1 MIELI
6 QVSKAFGRN
15 VILDRVSF
23 LVEEGEMLALFG
35 PSGIGKS
42 VTLKHIIGLIEPDEG
57 DVIVDGIS
65 ITHATR
71 GQLRRVRQRVG
82 YVFQGS
88 ALFDSM
94 DVCENILLG
103 MPEEQVRQDHA
114 ASLERVQE
122 CLRLVNLE
130 PDVAHLYPSELS
142 GGMQKRVAMARAISG
157 YQKYLLYDEPT
168 TGLDPKNAAIITT
181 LIKHLNEEIGVTGI
195 MVTHDLENA
204 FRVCDRV
211 ALLYDARIHALGTV
225 KEFIESDD
233 PVVQSFVNP
242 DTESIPVA

>member
-6 QVSKAFGRN
+6 EVSKAFGNN
-15 VILDRVSF
+15 VVLERVSF
-23 LVEEGEMLALFG
+23 RVEEGETLGLFG
-35 PSGIGKS
+35 PSGTGKS

-65 ITHATR
+65 IPNAGRSELTAV
-71 GQLRRVRQRVG
+71 RRRVG

-103 MPEEQVRQDHA
+103 MPEEMVRQDRA
-114 ASLERVQE
+114 AALERVEE

-130 PDVAHLYPSELS
+130 PEVAHLYPSELS
-142 GGMQKRVAMARAISG
+142 GGMQKRVAMARAIAG
-157 YQKYLLYDEPT
+157 HQRYLLYDEPT
-168 TGLDPKNAAIITT
+168 TGLDPKNATIITN
-181 LIKHLNEEIGVTGI
+181 LIAHLNEEIGVTGI

-211 ALLYDARIHALGTV
+211 ALLYEARIHALGTV
-225 KEFIESDD
+225 QEFIESDD
-233 PVVQSFVNP
+233 PIVQSFVNP
-242 DTESIPVA
+242 DPESIQVA